1 VIRRFLL
8 LPLLPLLASI
18 GCSSP
23 QPYVNT
29 IGVLLPGS
37 TMTVHVADAPFSAYA
52 PELSQRH
59 SVFTISAT
67 ALPKGT
73 PPPAPQL
80 RSERS
85 GVVVAAPNP
94 LAALLVRVPQKVD
107 LVVDSQRGDVT
118 VTEISGNVRVKAA
131 RGNVTLMVPGYA
143 QASTVRGNL
152 KVTMGAT
159 DWPGTL
165 SFSSQQGDVEL
176 WIGTNASFTV
186 HLHTDSGTLF
196 TDFGLQGSSSGS
208 SETIDGSVNGGGPQ
222 HIDVETKAGAIR
234 LLRLQPQA

>member
-1 VIRRFLL
+1 VRRRFLL

-37 TMTVHVADAPFSAYA
+37 TMTVHVADAPLSAYA
-52 PELSQRH
+52 PAVGQPRN
-59 SVFTISAT
+59 VFTISAT
-67 ALPKGT
+67 AMPKGT
-73 PPPAPQL
+73 QPPAPQL
-80 RSERS
+80 RAERS
-85 GVVVAAPNP
+85 GIVVAAPNP

-107 LVVDSQRGDVT
+107 LVIDSHRGDVT
-118 VTEISGNVRVKAA
+118 VTDISGNARVKAA

-143 QASTVRGNL
+143 QASTLQGNL

-165 SFSSQQGDVEL
+165 SFSSQHGDVEV
-176 WIGTNASFTV
+176 WISTKASFTV

-196 TDFGLQGSSSGS
+196 TDFGLQGSSSGT

-222 HIDVETKAGAIR
+222 HIDVETKSGAIR